1 MPKDRPLTCL
11 IKIKKEDNKMSK
23 KNISVT
29 IALILIL
36 AFLITGCGPTSG
48 GGNNG
53 SVPIVVTFDAQGGTV
68 SPKTKEVT
76 VGLTYGPLP
85 TPTSTNAD
93 FTFTGWYT
101 EPTLGTKITED
112 SIVSNTNNHTLYAR
126 WEIPLTTKKVTV
138 TFNRRDDK
146 TPIPDPITVTVGS
159 AYGTLPKL
167 TSTWLLKFEGWFT
180 EKVDGDKITKDTIVT
195 IDHDHTL
202 YAHWKPHSTTKKVT
216 VTFDAQGGTVNP
228 ETKEVTVGSTYGQ
241 LPTPTKMLN
250 FFTGWATTK
259 TGELGIRI
267 TEDSIVTNT
276 ENHTL
281 YARWKRWEL

>member
-1 MPKDRPLTCL
+1 
-11 IKIKKEDNKMSK
+11 MSK

-29 IALILIL
+29 IALLLIL

-85 TPTSTNAD
+85 TPT
-93 FTFTGWYT
+93 
-101 EPTLGTKITED
+101 KIG
-112 SIVSNTNNHTLYAR
+112 SI
-126 WEIPLTTKKVTV
+126 
-138 TFNRRDDK
+138 
-146 TPIPDPITVTVGS
+146 
-159 AYGTLPKL
+159 
-167 TSTWLLKFEGWFT
+167 
-180 EKVDGDKITKDTIVT
+180 
-195 IDHDHTL
+195 
-202 YAHWKPHSTTKKVT
+202 
-216 VTFDAQGGTVNP
+216 
-228 ETKEVTVGSTYGQ
+228 
-241 LPTPTKMLN
+241 
-250 FFTGWATTK
+250 FTGWATTK

>member
-1 MPKDRPLTCL
+1 MK
-11 IKIKKEDNKMSK
+11 K
-23 KNISVT
+23 KNISIVIT
-29 IALILIL
+29 LLL
-36 AFLITGCGPTSG
+36 LITIVTGCVTKPGG
-48 GGNNG
+48 GGNNI
-53 SVPIVVTFDAQGGTV
+53 VPIVVTFDAQGGTV
-68 SPKTKEVT
+68 DPKTKEVT
-76 VGLTYGPLP
+76 VGSTYGLLP

-126 WEIPLTTKKVTV
+126 WEIPL
-138 TFNRRDDK
+138 
-146 TPIPDPITVTVGS
+146 
-159 AYGTLPKL
+159 
-167 TSTWLLKFEGWFT
+167 
-180 EKVDGDKITKDTIVT
+180 
-195 IDHDHTL
+195 
-202 YAHWKPHSTTKKVT
+202 TTKKVT

-281 YARWKRWEL
+281 YARWESWKL